1 MNSQRKRLQDLIEE
15 FLSQK
20 NFAVVGSFKNESKY
34 AYQILKDLTRKGMK
48 VYPVHPQLKEVEGLK
63 CYPTVLDIPIAVEVV
78 DVVTSPQVTEQIV
91 EQCAQRGISRVWMQ
105 PGAESEQA
113 IKFCQENKIKVVYK
127 ACMMLGR

>member
-1 MNSQRKRLQDLIEE
+1 MQDLIEE

-127 ACMMLGR
+127 ACVMLGR